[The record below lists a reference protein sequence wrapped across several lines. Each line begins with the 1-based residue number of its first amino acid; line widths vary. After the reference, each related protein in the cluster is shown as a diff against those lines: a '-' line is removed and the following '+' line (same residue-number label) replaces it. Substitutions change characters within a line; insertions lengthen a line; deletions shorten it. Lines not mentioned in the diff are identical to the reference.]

1 MTERERQIL
10 EENHLI
16 DEEME
21 RRRAQVREIQI
32 EHPVGRIMPPILDP
46 AIVKTEPVD
55 PPKVAK
61 SKLEQHF
68 HPNFVA
74 LMEAAPQ
81 NKLVLGK
88 MMATLGVMPP
98 QELLTF
104 IELRNWVEMTFDD
117 PTKKKAV
124 PSVRAPHYFLVEMKG
139 SRDVS
144 GTCRFSQT
152 EEASE
157 SVGFSLEDIREQIE
171 DGKSVESLSD
181 WMESKAREDGELSWD
196 GGGNDIEYSNYDTSN
211 YENEVVSRVISYG
224 SFERRLRDFLQA
236 EDPEL
241 LETLDNN

>member
-1 MTERERQIL
+1 MTEEDIT
-10 EENHLI
+10 
-16 DEEME
+16 
-21 RRRAQVREIQI
+21 AQSLTAEQLVAMAQ
-32 EHPVGRIMPPILDP
+32 P
-46 AIVKTEPVD
+46 ALTD

-117 PTKKKAV
+117 PTKNKAV
-124 PSVRAPHYFLVEMKG
+124 PKAGMRRYFQIEMKG
-139 SRDVS
+139 RRDVS

-152 EEASE
+152 EEANE

-171 DGKSVESLSD
+171 SGETVETLSN
-181 WMESKAREDGELSWD
+181 WMEEKARCDGELSWD
-196 GGGNDIEYSNYDTSN
+196 GGGNHIEYSNYDITDW
-211 YENEVVSRVISYG
+211 ENEVVSRAIAYAQ
-224 SFERRLRDFLQA
+224 FERQLRDFLQA

-241 LETLDNN
+241 LELLDNN

>member
-1 MTERERQIL
+1 MTEEDIT
-10 EENHLI
+10 
-16 DEEME
+16 
-21 RRRAQVREIQI
+21 AQSLTAEQLVAMAQ
-32 EHPVGRIMPPILDP
+32 P
-46 AIVKTEPVD
+46 ALTD

-124 PSVRAPHYFLVEMKG
+124 PSVRAQRYFDVEMRG

-157 SVGFSLEDIREQIE
+157 TVGFSLEDIREQIE
-171 DGKSVESLSD
+171 DGKTVESLSD
-181 WMESKAREDGELSWD
+181 WMEEKAREDVELSWD
-196 GGGNDIEYSNYDTSN
+196 GRGNNIEYSNYDITDW
-211 YENEVVSRVISYG
+211 ENEVVSRVIAYG
-224 SFERRLRDFLQA
+224 QFERRLRDFLQA
-236 EDPEL
+236 EAPEL
-241 LETLDNN
+241 LETLDSN

>member
-1 MTERERQIL
+1 MTEEDIT
-10 EENHLI
+10 
-16 DEEME
+16 
-21 RRRAQVREIQI
+21 AQSLTAEQLVAMAQ
-32 EHPVGRIMPPILDP
+32 P
-46 AIVKTEPVD
+46 ALTD

-124 PSVRAPHYFLVEMKG
+124 PST
-139 SRDVS
+139 RDATLFPGRDEGES
-144 GTCRFSQT
+144 GC
-152 EEASE
+152 
-157 SVGFSLEDIREQIE
+157 
-171 DGKSVESLSD
+171 
-181 WMESKAREDGELSWD
+181 
-196 GGGNDIEYSNYDTSN
+196 
-211 YENEVVSRVISYG
+211 
-224 SFERRLRDFLQA
+224 LRYVPLQ
-236 EDPEL
+236 P
-241 LETLDNN
+241 NGRS

>member
-1 MTERERQIL
+1 MTE
-10 EENHLI
+10 EESIQLADLTAECAVSDVTQAI
-16 DEEME
+16 EETIK
-21 RRRAQVREIQI
+21 RAEELV
-32 EHPVGRIMPPILDP
+32 
-46 AIVKTEPVD
+46 AATPVD
-55 PPKVAK
+55 PPKVTK

-74 LMEAAPQ
+74 LMAAAPQ

-104 IELRNWVEMTFDD
+104 SELRNWVEMTFDE

-124 PSVRAPHYFLVEMKG
+124 PSVRAQRCFDVEMGG
-139 SRDVS
+139 SREVS

-152 EEASE
+152 EEARE

-171 DGKSVESLSD
+171 NGKTTETLSD
-181 WMESKAREDGELSWD
+181 WMESNARESGDLSWD
-196 GGGNDIEYSNYDTSN
+196 GGSNHIDYDDYDTSN
-211 YENEVVSRVISYG
+211 YENEVVRRAIAYG
-224 SFERRLRDFLQA
+224 QFERQLRDFLQA

-241 LETLDNN
+241 LETLDSN

>member
-1 MTERERQIL
+1 MTEEDIT
-10 EENHLI
+10 
-16 DEEME
+16 
-21 RRRAQVREIQI
+21 AQSLTAEQLVAMAQ
-32 EHPVGRIMPPILDP
+32 P
-46 AIVKTEPVD
+46 ALTD

-74 LMEAAPQ
+74 LMAAAPQ

-98 QELLTF
+98 QELVTF
-104 IELRNWVEMTFDD
+104 SELRNWVEMTFDD

-124 PSVRAPHYFLVEMKG
+124 PSVRAQRYFQIEMRG

-157 SVGFSLEDIREQIE
+157 TVSFSLEDIREQIE
-171 DGKSVESLSD
+171 DGRTVESLSD
-181 WMESKAREDGELSWD
+181 WMEAKARDDGELSWD
-196 GGGNDIEYSNYDTSN
+196 GGDNDIEYSDYDTSD
-211 YENEVVSRVISYG
+211 YENEVVSRAITYDR
-224 SFERRLRDFLQA
+224 FERQLRDFLQA
-236 EDPEL
+236 EAPEL
-241 LETLDNN
+241 LETLDSN

>member
-1 MTERERQIL
+1 MTETERQIL
-10 EENHLI
+10 ENDHQI
-16 DEEME
+16 DQEME
-21 RRRAQVREIQI
+21 RRRMETPPNQETPAI
-32 EHPVGRIMPPILDP
+32 ETIMPPILDP
-46 AIVKTEPVD
+46 AIVKVEPVD
-55 PPKVAK
+55 LPKVTK

-98 QELLTF
+98 QELVTF
-104 IELRNWVEMTFDD
+104 SELRNWVEMTFDE

-124 PSVRAPHYFLVEMKG
+124 PSVRAQRYFDVEMRG

-152 EEASE
+152 EEARE
-157 SVGFSLEDIREQIE
+157 SVSFSLEDIREQIE
-171 DGKSVESLSD
+171 DGKTMDALSD
-181 WMESKAREDGELSWD
+181 WVETAARDEGDLSWEGD
-196 GGGNDIEYSNYDTSN
+196 DHIEYSDYDASN
-211 YENEVVSRVISYG
+211 YENEVVSRAISYDQ
-224 SFERRLRDFLQA
+224 FERQLRDFLQA

-241 LETLDNN
+241 LETLDSN

>member
-1 MTERERQIL
+1 MTEEDIT
-10 EENHLI
+10 
-16 DEEME
+16 
-21 RRRAQVREIQI
+21 AQSLTAEQLVAMAQ
-32 EHPVGRIMPPILDP
+32 P
-46 AIVKTEPVD
+46 ALTD

-104 IELRNWVEMTFDD
+104 SELRNWVEMTFDE

-124 PSVRAPHYFLVEMKG
+124 PSVRAQRYFQVEMKG

-144 GTCRFSQT
+144 GTCRFIQT

-157 SVGFSLEDIREQIE
+157 TVGFSLEDIREQIE
-171 DGKSVESLSD
+171 DGRTVETLSD
-181 WMESKAREDGELSWD
+181 WMEEEAREDGDLSWD
-196 GGGNDIEYSNYDTSN
+196 GGGNHIEYSEYDNTD
-211 YENEVVSRVISYG
+211 YENEVVSRTITYAH
-224 SFERRLRDFLQA
+224 FERRLRDFLQE

>member
-1 MTERERQIL
+1 MTEEDIT
-10 EENHLI
+10 
-16 DEEME
+16 
-21 RRRAQVREIQI
+21 AQSLTAEQLVAMAQ
-32 EHPVGRIMPPILDP
+32 P
-46 AIVKTEPVD
+46 ALTD

-104 IELRNWVEMTFDD
+104 SELRNWVEMTFDD

-124 PSVRAPHYFLVEMKG
+124 PSVRAQHYFQVEMKG
-139 SRDVS
+139 RRDVS
-144 GTCRFSQT
+144 GTCRFIQT

-157 SVGFSLEDIREQIE
+157 TVGFSLEDIREQIE
-171 DGKSVESLSD
+171 DGKTVKSLSD
-181 WMESKAREDGELSWD
+181 WMEEKAREDVELSWD
-196 GGGNDIEYSNYDTSN
+196 GRGNNIEYSNYDITDW
-211 YENEVVSRVISYG
+211 ENEVVSRVIAYG
-224 SFERRLRDFLQA
+224 QFERRLRDFLQA

-241 LETLDNN
+241 LETLDSN

>member
-1 MTERERQIL
+1 MTEEDIT
-10 EENHLI
+10 
-16 DEEME
+16 
-21 RRRAQVREIQI
+21 AQSLTAEQLVAMAQ
-32 EHPVGRIMPPILDP
+32 P
-46 AIVKTEPVD
+46 ALTD

-104 IELRNWVEMTFDD
+104 SELRNWVEMTFDD

-124 PSVRAPHYFLVEMKG
+124 PSVRAQRYFRVEMNG
-139 SRDVS
+139 TRDVS

-152 EEASE
+152 EEARE
-157 SVGFSLEDIREQIE
+157 SVSFSLEDIREQIE

-181 WMESKAREDGELSWD
+181 WMESKACNDGDLSWD
-196 GGGNDIEYSNYDTSN
+196 GGDDAIEYSDYDTTA
-211 YENEVVSRVISYG
+211 YENEVVSRTITYDQ
-224 SFERRLRDFLQA
+224 FERRLRDFLRA
-236 EDPEL
+236 EAPEL
-241 LETLDNN
+241 LETLDSN